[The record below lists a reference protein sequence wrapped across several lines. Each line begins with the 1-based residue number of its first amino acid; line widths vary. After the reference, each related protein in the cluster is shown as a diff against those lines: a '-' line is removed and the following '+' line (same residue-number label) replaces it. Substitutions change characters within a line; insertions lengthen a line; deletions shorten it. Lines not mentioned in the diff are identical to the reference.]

1 MDPLFGMDDVA
12 IKNEF
17 LHLFTHATVVESML
31 VSLTHMQ
38 VDVCYMRGK
47 RNSRNPITK
56 FRKNITSFP
65 QHVNELEQLENY
77 LNNVQINDIVNV
89 VLPKH
94 ASTELFRARVRG
106 IDKATYDCA
115 VMIGDVEVRR
125 GSPGTPL
132 CRPDAIS
139 NRNRAR
145 PSSIDLGVKLF
156 HLFSK

>member
-89 VLPKH
+89 VLPEH
-94 ASTELFRARVRG
+94 ASTELFRARVRR

-115 VMIGDVEVRR
+115 VMIGGVEVRR
-125 GSPGTPL
+125 EVP
-132 CRPDAIS
+132 RHAVVQ
-139 NRNRAR
+139 AR
-145 PSSIDLGVKLF
+145 RDF
-156 HLFSK
+156 